1 MRVAFRFLCTMEEA
15 TGNTGY
21 TLIETVVAILVFS
34 VGALALAASSAAIGR
49 ALGTNSRREQ
59 AARIASNRLELI
71 RADCSVARSGSEWYA
86 DIHSNWT
93 VDRDRVGIVT
103 ALESVSYSAGRR
115 SRTDS
120 YASLIVCDR

>member
-1 MRVAFRFLCTMEEA
+1 MEEA

-49 ALGTNSRREQ
+49 SLAANSRREQ

-71 RADCSVARSGSEWYA
+71 RADCSGARSGSEWIA
-86 DIHSNWT
+86 DIHSLWT
-93 VDRDRVGIVT
+93 VDRGPVGTVT
-103 ALESVSYSAGRR
+103 ALESVRYSGGRGLL
-115 SRTDS
+115 TDR
-120 YASLIVCDR
+120 YTSLVLCDR